1 MSEDEHKVYSY
12 NPSTNE
18 LLYGLESVCKF
29 NSTEILKMLNE
40 YKCRVDDLER
50 SNEEFKVE
58 DKRLCDVVSGLHDEI
73 RLYHDK
79 LHMQNRILA
88 LQNEIIESYKEIVK
102 VYDDDFY

>member
-1 MSEDEHKVYSY
+1 MSEDENKVYSY

-29 NSTEILKMLNE
+29 NSTDVIRLLNE
-40 YKCRVDDLER
+40 YKCKVDDLEA
-50 SNEEFKVE
+50 SNDEFKVE

-79 LHMQNRILA
+79 LHKQNKILA
-88 LQNEIIESYKEIVK
+88 LQYEIIESYKEMVK